1 MTAEVGPSESLK
13 PTTASL
19 RTSADAPAIGTRGSP
34 ATVAARTRWTERSSG
49 AMRPERDSPKSGKW
63 NIYKNGT
70 TMVYGGGNKISI
82 AENIAA
88 VLQLQDRDLTRKFSN
103 VKLVPDALLWRRSRH
118 YFRLIYSI

>member
-13 PTTASL
+13 PTAASL

-70 TMVYGGGNKISI
+70 TMVYGRGRRTLMAQVTTLLQI
-82 AENIAA
+82 NI
-88 VLQLQDRDLTRKFSN
+88 
-103 VKLVPDALLWRRSRH
+103 
-118 YFRLIYSI
+118 